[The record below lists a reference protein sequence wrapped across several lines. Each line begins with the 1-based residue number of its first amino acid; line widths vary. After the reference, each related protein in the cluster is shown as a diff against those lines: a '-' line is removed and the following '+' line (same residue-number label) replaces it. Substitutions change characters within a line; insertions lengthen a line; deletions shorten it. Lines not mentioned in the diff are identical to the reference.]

1 MINLNDFIL
10 EKLKVSTNID
20 NGPWEWEPTSEV
32 VDYYDL
38 VDLFKGKD
46 KYDLL
51 NFLSED
57 ELPRFKSGGYTH
69 TVRWVGLNH
78 KDELCVLAYIS
89 DPKYYADYDAFDI
102 TTLQSYL
109 ACSIE
114 NRRYNTYNHD
124 KGHAMVVKIYHDLLD
139 ENNK

>member
-1 MINLNDFIL
+1 MINLNDFII

-20 NGPWEWEPTSEV
+20 KEPWEWEPTSEV

-57 ELPRFKSGGYTH
+57 ELPRYKAEGYTH
-69 TVRWVGLNH
+69 TVRWVGINH
-78 KDELCVLAYIS
+78 KDEICVFAYIS
-89 DPKYYADYDAFDI
+89 DPKYYADYVTFSI
-102 TTLQSYL
+102 QILQTFL
-109 ACSIE
+109 GCSIE
-114 NRRYNTYNHD
+114 NRKTKYNND
-124 KGHAMVVKIYHDLLD
+124 KGQAMIVKIYHDLLD

>member
-1 MINLNDFIL
+1 MINLNDFII
-10 EKLKVSTNID
+10 EKLKVSTNTD

-38 VDLFKGKD
+38 HDLLKTKG

-57 ELPRFKSGGYTH
+57 ELPKFKPNGYIYTI
-69 TVRWVGLNH
+69 RWVGLNH
-78 KDELCVLAYIS
+78 KNNICVFAYIYKPEYYTDYEVS
-89 DPKYYADYDAFDI
+89 DIAS
-102 TTLQSYL
+102 LQSYL
-109 ACSIE
+109 ACEIE
-114 NRRYNTYNHD
+114 KRKIVHNHD

-139 ENNK
+139 ESNK

>member
-1 MINLNDFIL
+1 MINLNDFII
-10 EKLKVSTNID
+10 EKLKVSTNT
-20 NGPWEWEPTSEV
+20 NNAPWEWEPTSEV
-32 VDYYDL
+32 VDYYKL
-38 VDLFKGKD
+38 VDLFQGKD

-57 ELPRFKSGGYTH
+57 ELPQFNSAGYKH
-69 TVRWVGLNH
+69 TIRWVGVNH
-78 KDELCVLAYIS
+78 KNEICVFAYIS
-89 DPKYYADYDAFDI
+89 DPKYYADYEAFNI

-109 ACSIE
+109 ACSIIK
-114 NRRYNTYNHD
+114 RKNTYNHD

>member
-1 MINLNDFIL
+1 MINLNDFII
-10 EKLKVSTNID
+10 EKLKVSTNTT
-20 NGPWEWEPTSEV
+20 NEPWEWKPTSEV
-32 VDYYDL
+32 IDYYNL

-57 ELPRFKSGGYTH
+57 ELPQFNSAGYKH

-78 KDELCVLAYIS
+78 KNEICVFAYIS
-89 DPKYYADYDAFDI
+89 DPKYYADYEAFNI
-102 TTLQSYL
+102 TTLQSFL
-109 ACSIE
+109 GCSIE
-114 NRRYNTYNHD
+114 KRKNTYNHD

>member
-1 MINLNDFIL
+1 MINLNDFII

-20 NGPWEWEPTSEV
+20 KEPWEWEPTSEV

-57 ELPRFKSGGYTH
+57 ELPRYKAEGYTH
-69 TVRWVGLNH
+69 TVRWVGINH
-78 KDELCVLAYIS
+78 KDEICVFAYIS
-89 DPKYYADYDAFDI
+89 DPKYYADYATFSI
-102 TTLQSYL
+102 QILQTFL
-109 ACSIE
+109 GCSIE
-114 NRRYNTYNHD
+114 NRKTKYNND
-124 KGHAMVVKIYHDLLD
+124 KGQAMIVKIYHDLLD